1 MTPFSNDGTIRQ
13 EDIQSRNIAR
23 QRIAEAI
30 AKEAQRT
37 GLLVTIVIDQVAKN
51 RLNSK
56 SVDNLWNDI
65 QMDGQLKAI
74 RLKADANVSD
84 YPGFSGWLN
93 GQRIRIEHAQKTR
106 LACRQQDAGHDGFAA
121 LQFGLHFVDFLQ
133 PVTVT
138 GEGRHASPIAQDDRE

>member
-1 MTPFSNDGTIRQ
+1 MAIVRFFSLNFAFFEVTTMTPFSNNGTIRQ

-23 QRIAEAI
+23 QRIAQAI

-37 GLLVTIVIDQVAKN
+37 ELLVDIVIDQVGKN
-51 RLNSK
+51 RLNNK

-74 RLKADANVSD
+74 RLKADRNVSD

-93 GQRIRIEHAQKTR
+93 GQRIRIEHAQKMR
-106 LACRQQDAGHDGFAA
+106 LAESMNIRIYQRRFANTVGFRPAFA
-121 LQFGLHFVDFLQ
+121 
-133 PVTVT
+133 
-138 GEGRHASPIAQDDRE
+138 

>member
-1 MTPFSNDGTIRQ
+1 MTPFSNDGAIRQ

-37 GLLVTIVIDQVAKN
+37 ELLVNLVIDQVSKN
-51 RLNSK
+51 PLNSK
-56 SVDNLWNDI
+56 SVDDLWHDI

-74 RLKADANVSD
+74 RLKAEANVSD

-106 LACRQQDAGHDGFAA
+106 LAESMHNRIYQRRFANTVGHRPA
-121 LQFGLHFVDFLQ
+121 LRPAL
-133 PVTVT
+133 
-138 GEGRHASPIAQDDRE
+138 A

>member
-51 RLNSK
+51 RLHK

-74 RLKADANVSD
+74 RLKADRNVSD

-106 LACRQQDAGHDGFAA
+106 LADSMNTRIYQRRFANTVGFRPA
-121 LQFGLHFVDFLQ
+121 FV
-133 PVTVT
+133 
-138 GEGRHASPIAQDDRE
+138 

>member
-1 MTPFSNDGTIRQ
+1 MTPFSNNGTIRQ

-23 QRIAEAI
+23 QRIAQAI

-37 GLLVTIVIDQVAKN
+37 ELLVDIVIDQVGKN

-56 SVDNLWNDI
+56 SVDSLWDDI

-74 RLKADANVSD
+74 RLTAEANVSD

-93 GQRIRIEHAQKTR
+93 GQRIRIEHAQKMR
-106 LACRQQDAGHDGFAA
+106 LAESMNTRIYQRRFANTVGFRPAFA
-121 LQFGLHFVDFLQ
+121 
-133 PVTVT
+133 
-138 GEGRHASPIAQDDRE
+138 

>member
-1 MTPFSNDGTIRQ
+1 MTPFSNNGTIRQ

-37 GLLVTIVIDQVAKN
+37 QLLVDIVIDQVGKN

-56 SVDNLWNDI
+56 SVDNLLDEM
-65 QMDGQLKAI
+65 QMYGELNAI
-74 RLKADANVSD
+74 RHTAEANVSD

-93 GQRIRIEHAQKTR
+93 GQRIRIEHAQKMR
-106 LACRQQDAGHDGFAA
+106 LADSMNSRIYQRRFANTVGFRPAFA
-121 LQFGLHFVDFLQ
+121 
-133 PVTVT
+133 
-138 GEGRHASPIAQDDRE
+138 